1 MEEKDITM
9 SEFCSLWKVD
19 PHTRKKMARIALH
32 RARQLGTPLPSRTSA
47 FSPSYWRCLLTA
59 AENMD
64 RCSIGYETVSNF
76 MRKTKRFTS
85 LTPAAFLEYMQAH
98 YKGYPSHR
106 KTRNATESVVFLYSD
121 LRDALHTIERQARQ
135 QMLDNP
141 LQPVEAVK
149 PRPTP
154 VCSAA
159 EGQGLLGFVLG
170 ALSGA
175 AVAVLCVLC
184 CF

>member
-1 MEEKDITM
+1 M

-47 FSPSYWRCLLTA
+47 FPPSYWRCLLTA

-121 LRDALHTIERQARQ
+121 LRDALHTLERQARQ
-135 QMLDNP
+135 QMLDAP
-141 LQPVEAVK
+141 MPAVEAVRPK
-149 PRPTP
+149 PAL
-154 VCSAA
+154 VLSAA
-159 EGQGLLGFVLG
+159 EGHGLLGFVLG

-175 AVAVLCVLC
+175 AVAVLCALC